1 MAIPVLNSQ
10 GTKVYVADDNSA
22 TWTDCSTAV
31 AGIKAGQEVGCP
43 QSIGA
48 LEETRNVTE
57 YKCMSSNETAKALG
71 SVSRSSIEI
80 GLLFDP
86 DDTEGQDFLR
96 QAWDENKSIAIG
108 IELPDMPE
116 GTGTGGNGTF
126 FWFVGGV
133 SAVSTGIVQDEA
145 VTYNVTI
152 EVGSAINLCP
162 KQAPS
167 TTGGITGNAKK

>member
-1 MAIPVLNSQ
+1 MSIPVLNSQ
-10 GTKVYVADDNSA
+10 GTKIYVADDQSA
-22 TWTDCSTAV
+22 SWTDCPTAV
-31 AGIKAGQEVGCP
+31 GAIKGGHEVGCP

-71 SVSRSSIEI
+71 SISRGNIEI

-86 DDTEGQDFLR
+86 DDTEGQEFLR
-96 QAWDENKSIAIG
+96 QAWNDNKNVAVG

-145 VTYNVTI
+145 VTYTVTLEI
-152 EVGSAINLCP
+152 ASDISLCP
-162 KQAPS
+162 KKAPS
-167 TTGGITGNAKK
+167 TQSSQPKGR